1 MRCRDVGGGHR
12 ADLLDAI
19 NLEDR
24 AVAVAAVQGT
34 RSTWRDQ
41 LLGQQVAKA
50 AAAVDDAAGS
60 AEHALH
66 VTG

>member
-1 MRCRDVGGGHR
+1 VGGGHR

-34 RSTWRDQ
+34 RSTRHDQ
-41 LLGQQVAKA
+41 LLGQQQPDASAGIFGVGVA
-50 AAAVDDAAGS
+50 
-60 AEHALH
+60 
-66 VTG
+66 

>member
-1 MRCRDVGGGHR
+1 VGGGHR

-34 RSTWRDQ
+34 RSTRPDQ
-41 LLGQQVAKA
+41 LLGQQQPDASADIFGVGVA
-50 AAAVDDAAGS
+50 
-60 AEHALH
+60 
-66 VTG
+66 

>member
-1 MRCRDVGGGHR
+1 VPVRCRDVGGGHR

-34 RSTWRDQ
+34 RSTRRDQ
-41 LLGQQVAKA
+41 LLGQQQPVAL
-50 AAAVDDAAGS
+50 AGIFGVGV
-60 AEHALH
+60 A
-66 VTG
+66 